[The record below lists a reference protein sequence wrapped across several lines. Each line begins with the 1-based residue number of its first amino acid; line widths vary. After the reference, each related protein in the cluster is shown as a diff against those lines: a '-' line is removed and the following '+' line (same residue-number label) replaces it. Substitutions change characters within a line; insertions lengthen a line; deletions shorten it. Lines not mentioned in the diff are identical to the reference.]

1 MNVIRSLRL
10 ASIASLLVLLFT
22 TVAQAQTVTVTGT
35 VTDTSGEPVIG
46 ATVAVVGV
54 PGKGA
59 TADLDGNF
67 TIPAVPVGAT
77 LRISFVGMKTQE
89 ITLENGGGQN
99 NPPHLN
105 IVLVEDSELLDE
117 VVVVGYGT
125 QKKANLT
132 GAVSQI
138 DSKVL
143 EARPVQ
149 NVGQALQGVVP
160 GLNFNVTNSGGALD
174 SRMALNI
181 RGTGTIGK
189 GSSSAPLVLIDGS
202 EGDIYS
208 LAPNDIESI
217 SVLKDASASAIYGS
231 RAAFGVILVTTK
243 SGKEGKARISY
254 NGNVRFATATQ
265 IPEMMDSY
273 EFARYWNAAA
283 RNKGDQL
290 PFDDNKIRLIKGYQ
304 AGTLTGEEAWGTVWR
319 GYSANEPWGM
329 YTDGWANTDWFAEMY
344 KKNVPSQEHNISVSG
359 GSDKIK
365 YYVSSAI
372 LDQRGL
378 IRHGKDEFRRYN
390 LSGKITADLTSWL
403 RLTYNN
409 KWSRED
415 YERPSYLTGLFFHNI
430 ARRWPT
436 NIVYDPNG
444 HYAFGT
450 EILQMRDGGLGRK
463 QTDRLNQQVTIEI
476 MPLEGWVIRAEGNYN
491 TLNAQNHWDVLPI
504 YYYDPDQNPVAA
516 AWSGDYSPGKS
527 RVSESFDKNNYFNGR
542 FYSEY
547 AKIFDE
553 KHDFKVV
560 AGLDMEANERKYL
573 SAWRDDLITPDVP
586 TINTATHKDTHPGYG
601 NNHWSTMGAFARVNY
616 AYDGRYLLEAS
627 IRRDGS
633 SRFIG
638 DKTWATFP
646 SFSLGWNIAQEEFF
660 KPLNDYIGMLKLR
673 GSWGTLGNTR
683 IDALYPWFLSQPVGS
698 KNSRWLIDG
707 ERQNTSSMPGLVSP
721 DLTWETVKSWNIGL
735 DFGLFNNRLQGYF
748 DYFVRT
754 TENMVGPAPSKPSI
768 LGADQPPLNNSDMRS
783 QGWDL
788 EISWRDSY
796 ADFRYGVKLV
806 LSDDTQTVTRYYNPT
821 GNIYDWYEGK
831 KMGEIWGYQS
841 VGIAKTD
848 EEMANHLKD
857 NKPSWG
863 SNWAAGDVMYK
874 NLVDR
879 VDEKGNQLDKGE
891 VNGGRGTLDD
901 HGDLSIIGNSSPR
914 YRFGITLDGAWKGLD
929 ASIFLQGIGKR
940 DFWDNSPYSTGANH
954 GMWQAAGFKEHL
966 DFFRPEGDKDF
977 GANLDA
983 FYPRPLFDQGG
994 KNFYTQTRYLQNAA
1008 YMRIKNLQIGYT
1020 LPAEWTSQLGVSRA
1034 RIYFSGD
1041 NLYTFTQMNKIF
1053 DPEATGGD
1061 WGPGKIYPLARTIS
1075 VGLNLNL

>member
-1 MNVIRSLRL
+1 
-10 ASIASLLVLLFT
+10 
-22 TVAQAQTVTVTGT
+22 
-35 VTDTSGEPVIG
+35 
-46 ATVAVVGV
+46 
-54 PGKGA
+54 
-59 TADLDGNF
+59 
-67 TIPAVPVGAT
+67 
-77 LRISFVGMKTQE
+77 
-89 ITLENGGGQN
+89 
-99 NPPHLN
+99 
-105 IVLVEDSELLDE
+105 
-117 VVVVGYGT
+117 
-125 QKKANLT
+125 
-132 GAVSQI
+132 
-138 DSKVL
+138 
-143 EARPVQ
+143 
-149 NVGQALQGVVP
+149 
-160 GLNFNVTNSGGALD
+160 
-174 SRMALNI
+174 
-181 RGTGTIGK
+181 
-189 GSSSAPLVLIDGS
+189 
-202 EGDIYS
+202 
-208 LAPNDIESI
+208 
-217 SVLKDASASAIYGS
+217 
-231 RAAFGVILVTTK
+231 
-243 SGKEGKARISY
+243 
-254 NGNVRFATATQ
+254 
-265 IPEMMDSY
+265 
-273 EFARYWNAAA
+273 
-283 RNKGDQL
+283 
-290 PFDDNKIRLIKGYQ
+290 
-304 AGTLTGEEAWGTVWR
+304 
-319 GYSANEPWGM
+319 
-329 YTDGWANTDWFAEMY
+329 
-344 KKNVPSQEHNISVSG
+344 
-359 GSDKIK
+359 
-365 YYVSSAI
+365 
-372 LDQRGL
+372 
-378 IRHGKDEFRRYN
+378 
-390 LSGKITADLTSWL
+390 
-403 RLTYNN
+403 
-409 KWSRED
+409 
-415 YERPSYLTGLFFHNI
+415 
-430 ARRWPT
+430 
-436 NIVYDPNG
+436 
-444 HYAFGT
+444 
-450 EILQMRDGGLGRK
+450 MRDGGLDRK
-463 QTDRLNQQVTIEI
+463 QTDRLNQQVTLEI

-616 AYDGRYLLEAS
+616 AYDGRYLVEAS

-660 KPLNDYIGMLKLR
+660 EPLNDYVGMLKLR

-721 DLTWETVKSWNIGL
+721 DLTWETVKSWNIGV

-874 NLVDR
+874 NIIDR
-879 VDEKGNQLDKGE
+879 VDDKGNQLDKGE

-1020 LPAEWTSQLGVSRA
+1020 LLLSGPVSWASPERESTSQG
-1034 RIYFSGD
+1034 
-1041 NLYTFTQMNKIF
+1041 
-1053 DPEATGGD
+1053 
-1061 WGPGKIYPLARTIS
+1061 TIS
-1075 VGLNLNL
+1075 TPSLR